1 MTDIE
6 AGLLRGFRPAP
17 SRSGEQMTEDPLLTA
32 IRAYELHIRHCQL
45 LRQQPSDEARDALID
60 AIRLWRDGEA
70 YGYLSRVFLE
80 YAPQC
85 EVLPSLMGAFD
96 NLLACLPMLQAKAA
110 VCDAY
115 TAYWL
120 ADKEVPAGPLR
131 DAMDAL
137 TAACAKLR
145 ELESKNK

>member
-17 SRSGEQMTEDPLLTA
+17 SRAGEQMTEDPLFAA

-45 LRQQPSDEARDALID
+45 LRQEPSDEARDALI
-60 AIRLWRDGEA
+60 A
-70 YGYLSRVFLE
+70 
-80 YAPQC
+80 
-85 EVLPSLMGAFD
+85 AFD
-96 NLLACLPMLQAKAA
+96 ADARRRAFVESDPSYRLLLAKAD

-137 TAACAKLR
+137 TAACAALR
-145 ELESKNK
+145 DLESKNK